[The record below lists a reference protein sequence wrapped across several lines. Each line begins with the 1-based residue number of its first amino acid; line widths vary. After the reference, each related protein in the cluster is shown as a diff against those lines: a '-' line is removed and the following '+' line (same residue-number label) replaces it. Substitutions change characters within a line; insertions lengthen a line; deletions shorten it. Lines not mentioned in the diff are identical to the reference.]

1 MNKISIAIATYNG
14 ERFLRE
20 QLDSLYTQTHIPDE
34 VGVCDDH
41 SSDNTVSILEQYHQ
55 KYGLQYYVNEKSLG
69 CNRNFIKAFGLC
81 TGDFVCICDQDDI
94 WLPNK
99 IETLYSKISSFDNS
113 TPIAISSLRYDID
126 ATGNIIGQVDGKLSE
141 GWRSTLLTYSR
152 SQGCTMIMNRCL
164 VDLILSI
171 TQNRSELAYQMY
183 YDELVAY
190 TAAIKGIKINLPD
203 KLMYY
208 RHHDKNIV
216 DPYVG
221 KLSFKD
227 KVKRVP
233 TFYGFTIDERLIP
246 LCIINQLF
254 KDEIEDEELKLF
266 LEEISS
272 MMQQPTTWD
281 KFGALI
287 RMRSLPLRQRISIF
301 FKSLTSITLKK
312 LYHYP
317 TI

>member
-20 QLDSLYTQTHIPDE
+20 QLDSLYSQTRIPDE
-34 VGVCDDH
+34 IVVCDDH
-41 SSDNTVSILEQYHQ
+41 SSDNTVSVLEEYHQ
-55 KYGLQYYVNEKSLG
+55 KYGLQYYVNEESLG
-69 CNRNFIKAFGLC
+69 CNRNFIKAFELS

-99 IETLYSKISSFDNS
+99 IETLSEKISSLNNS
-113 TPIAISSLRYDID
+113 IPVAVSSLRYDID
-126 ATGNIIGQVDGKLSE
+126 ANGTIISEQNYPETE
-141 GWRSTLLTYSR
+141 GWRATLLTYGR
-152 SQGCTMIMNRCL
+152 SQGCTMIMNRSL
-164 VDLILSI
+164 VNLVIKI
-171 TQNRSELAYQMY
+171 AHNQPELAYQMY

-190 TAAIKGIKINLPD
+190 TAVVKGMKINLPN

-208 RHHDKNIV
+208 RHHDKNTV
-216 DPYVG
+216 DPFVG

-227 KVKRVP
+227 KVRRVP

-246 LCIINQLF
+246 LCIVNQLF
-254 KDEIEDEELKLF
+254 QGEIENQELKLF
-266 LEEISS
+266 LEEVCA
-272 MMQQPTTWD
+272 MMQQPTTWA
-281 KFGALI
+281 KFRALVQ
-287 RMRSLPLRQRISIF
+287 MHSLPLKQRINIF

-317 TI
+317 TV

>member
-34 VGVCDDH
+34 VVVCDDH

-69 CNRNFIKAFGLC
+69 CNHNFIKAFGLC

-141 GWRSTLLTYSR
+141 GWRSTLLTYGR

-171 TQNRSELAYQMY
+171 TQTKPEYAFQMY

-190 TAAIKGIKINLPD
+190 TAVIKGIKINLPD

-208 RHHDKNIV
+208 RHHDTNVIARMH
-216 DPYVG
+216 DQ
-221 KLSFKD
+221 LSFAG
-227 KVKRVP
+227 KVKSLP

-246 LCIINQLF
+246 LCATY
-254 KDEIEDEELKLF
+254 KLF
-266 LEEISS
+266 AGEIQEKELAEFLQDIEEMMSYSS
-272 MMQQPTTWD
+272 SWKKLGCILRMP
-281 KFGALI
+281 AL
-287 RMRSLPLRQRISIF
+287 SLRQRAEICIKSTLSIC
-301 FKSLTSITLKK
+301 LKK

-317 TI
+317 TV